1 MADARIKLSDKVRNF
16 LRNVF
21 KGPEVE
27 VKETSRSEG
36 LIEKTGFTIY
46 GYDIDLLS
54 MLQIDYDIEGRFQDY
69 LEMDEFP
76 EISSA
81 LDIIADDVTAPDED
95 GNIVRV
101 TSETPGIKEEVNY
114 LFKRLKIE
122 DEIWEITRALCKFG
136 NEFEEIVY
144 DDKGVIGLIYLPP
157 ITMRRIENRRGIL
170 VGFVQSFTKDFAI
183 LPDQVEQIIAKGD
196 PSQYIQGNKII
207 FEPWEVVH
215 ARYRARDRRS
225 IYGYSVVEPARWIWK
240 RLLILE
246 DAVLI
251 YRLTRAADRW
261 IIYVNVGDLP
271 LPQAEVYVR
280 KVMSSM
286 KRKKVID
293 PSSGKLTERFNPL
306 CVAGDTKVPLLDGRV
321 LTIVELVKEYEEGK
335 ENWVYSVDPQTLEIK
350 AGKIVWAGKTRL
362 NAQLVEVGL
371 DNGKVLRV
379 TPDHKFMLRTGEYVE
394 AQHLKS
400 GDSLMPLKR
409 LIATKKKGWSLDNY
423 EVVYNPADGR
433 YVYTHRLVARQLKGF
448 SEMDFVKKVIHHK
461 DLNKLNNHPDNLEIL
476 DVEEHIALHK
486 KIGSNGG
493 KSLAEKRKIDKD
505 LDQRLKE
512 GARKNLIKYNKSEE
526 KRKRTSVLNR
536 LYETKKYIIAYNH
549 SEKHLKDNIIRKKVM
564 KELWSNPQKRQRWC
578 EQMRLRFPSE
588 FLEIIKNLVRQYPSI
603 KCEEVVRII
612 NANENYLDVLRKA
625 NTRKIKKVH
634 RYLLL
639 KALRRNGYDN
649 FKNLKEKIVSNHKV
663 VYVKFLEQ
671 REDTYCITVE
681 PWGNFG
687 TEAGVIIKNSLD
699 EDIFIPVR
707 GDKESVRIETLGGM
721 GYVATEDLEYF
732 RNKLFSALKVPKA
745 YLGYEEAIS
754 GRGTLSAEDLR
765 FARTIMRVQNI
776 MSAFLKRIA
785 DVHLAI
791 KGINPID
798 VEYDIF
804 FNLPSTAFEMAKI
817 EIENAR
823 IELANAFSDWVSRRW
838 IYSKI
843 FGFSD
848 QEIETILK
856 QKAEEEGGGTE
867 EAYSPETNIPQ
878 QYLLGH
884 KEINPKNK
892 RKGNVEKY
900 LNDGNRDLEKK
911 LEDNFEK
918 MMKTNQKLLT
928 KLMETNE
935 FMREL
940 RNSLQK
946 ILLERKR

>member
-46 GYDIDLLS
+46 GYDIDLIS

-95 GNIVRV
+95 GNIMRV

-114 LFKRLKIE
+114 LFRRLKIE
-122 DEIWEITRALCKFG
+122 EEIWEITRALCKFG

-157 ITMRRIENRRGIL
+157 ITMRRIENKRGIL
-170 VGFVQSFTKDFAI
+170 IGFVQSFTKDFAI
-183 LPDQVEQIIAKGD
+183 LPDQVEQIIATGD
-196 PSQYIQGNKII
+196 PSQYVQGNKII

-215 ARYRARDRRS
+215 ARYRTRDRRS

-293 PSSGKLTERFNPL
+293 PTSGKLTERFNPL

-335 ENWVYSVDPQTLEIK
+335 ENWGYSVDPQTLEIK
-350 AGKIVWAGKTRL
+350 VGKIVWAGKTRL

-394 AQHLKS
+394 AQHLKPN
-400 GDSLMPLKR
+400 DSLMPVRK
-409 LIATKKKGWSLDNY
+409 LIS
-423 EVVYNPADGR
+423 
-433 YVYTHRLVARQLKGF
+433 
-448 SEMDFVKKVIHHK
+448 
-461 DLNKLNNHPDNLEIL
+461 
-476 DVEEHIALHK
+476 
-486 KIGSNGG
+486 
-493 KSLAEKRKIDKD
+493 
-505 LDQRLKE
+505 
-512 GARKNLIKYNKSEE
+512 
-526 KRKRTSVLNR
+526 
-536 LYETKKYIIAYNH
+536 
-549 SEKHLKDNIIRKKVM
+549 
-564 KELWSNPQKRQRWC
+564 
-578 EQMRLRFPSE
+578 
-588 FLEIIKNLVRQYPSI
+588 
-603 KCEEVVRII
+603 
-612 NANENYLDVLRKA
+612 
-625 NTRKIKKVH
+625 
-634 RYLLL
+634 
-639 KALRRNGYDN
+639 
-649 FKNLKEKIVSNHKV
+649 EKIVANHKV
-663 VYVKFLEQ
+663 VYVKFLKQ

-878 QYLLGH
+878 QQYLLGH

-892 RKGNVEKY
+892 RKVNVEKY

-940 RNSLQK
+940 KNSLQK